1 MCSDNSSRQQC
12 FHTAR
17 EWFGYRVYARF
28 SLVFGAGRS
37 ECYIEFGAFT
47 IWPVCLVIDISVDA
61 PDILGEMLGAEKFRQ
76 LRESKGLEHDGLTQP
91 EKIAETYLR
100 LHQQHRSVLTHE
112 LDLRA
117 FSNLAWWN
125 R

>member
-1 MCSDNSSRQQC
+1 
-12 FHTAR
+12 
-17 EWFGYRVYARF
+17 
-28 SLVFGAGRS
+28 
-37 ECYIEFGAFT
+37 
-47 IWPVCLVIDISVDA
+47 VIDISVDA